1 MVLAVVVL
9 GVAYINIWNYGVP
22 DIFRGSDVAVSWNAW
37 AMIWAAGEFP
47 KSSYGYPQFV
57 PTIWAVTYI
66 FTGSNEQ
73 YFAFCIYIALIVVPL
88 G

>member
-1 MVLAVVVL
+1 
-9 GVAYINIWNYGVP
+9 
-22 DIFRGSDVAVSWNAW
+22 
-37 AMIWAAGEFP
+37 MIPAAGEFP

-73 YFAFCIYIALIVVPL
+73 YFAFYIYIALIVMPL
-88 G
+88 GLNAMVLGRMTFFVGVIARKKALG